1 MITNEQFEEQLKLF
15 DEMKEVESD
24 AFFYTRLRA
33 CMDKLD
39 KSSSWDYYLKPGW
52 LMAVLMIMLV
62 LNAWMVK
69 DKLNSTRD
77 AGMNSGI
84 QSFASQYE
92 FNQVVNY

>member
-1 MITNEQFEEQLKLF
+1 MITHEQFEEQLKLF

-24 AFFYTRLRA
+24 IFFYTRLRA
-33 CMDKLD
+33 RMDKLD

-52 LMAVLMIMLV
+52 VMTILMIMLV

-77 AGMNSGI
+77 AGMNSEI